1 MSFASATRCTF
12 VVVGLSTL
20 LDQYHCDEMVNKS
33 RDSMWADAQMKILLL
48 TLLGLVLLILLGF
61 LGEF

>member
-1 MSFASATRCTF
+1 VA
-12 VVVGLSTL
+12 LSIL

-33 RDSMWADAQMKILLL
+33 RDSMWTDAQMKILSL
-48 TLLGLVLLILLGF
+48 TLLGLVILILLGF